1 MPKDKHANVD
11 PAVLDAYRRMLAGV
25 PEAELKGAECPYT
38 SLNGN
43 MYSNISRANVI
54 GLRLGPADR
63 AAFLAKFNGTL
74 FESIP
79 GFIQKEYVAVPAA
92 LLDDTPTLQDYF
104 QRSHAYAG
112 TLRPKATQ
120 QR

>member
-11 PAVLDAYRRMLAGV
+11 PQVLDAYRRMLAGV
-25 PEAELKGAECPYT
+25 PEVELKGAECPYT

-54 GLRLGPADR
+54 GLRLALADR
-63 AAFLAKFNGTL
+63 AEFQARFDAKL

-79 GFIQKEYVAVPAA
+79 GFIQKEYVAIPIA

-104 QRSHAYAG
+104 QRSHAYAA
-112 TLRPKATQ
+112 TLKPKPTT
-120 QR
+120 RR